1 MNNASQ
7 EAMQAEIAAKQA
19 QLSEQQK
26 NPQGTTTP
34 VTANITNPSGGVG
47 TEPPVVPMDTSVSS
61 NGTVP
66 TRSTFDPNFSNG
78 VNNMNQG
85 MSMGDH
91 MFKKHGAS
99 IAPFLIALKPL
110 AAKLGAKI
118 AAKVAAKGGAKV
130 LAKKAAKKAVI
141 NAASRGKDDSK
152 IESTQT
158 TKAPDDQ
165 VASNKNSEKNT
176 NSGYSG
182 SAMYMKNKNK

>member
-26 NPQGTTTP
+26 NPPGITTP
-34 VTANITNPSGGVG
+34 VTANITPPTVG
-47 TEPPVVPMDTSVSS
+47 AEPPPLAMNTSVSS

-110 AAKLGAKI
+110 VAKIGAKI
-118 AAKVAAKGGAKV
+118 AAKGGAKV
-130 LAKKAAKKAVI
+130 LAKKVAKKAVI
-141 NAASRGKDDSK
+141 NAASRGRDNSK

>member
-26 NPQGTTTP
+26 NPQGITTP
-34 VTANITNPSGGVG
+34 VTANITPPTVG
-47 TEPPVVPMDTSVSS
+47 AEPPPLAMNTSVSS

-152 IESTQT
+152 VESTTVTESSDNQI
-158 TKAPDDQ
+158 AG
-165 VASNKNSEKNT
+165 NKNSEKNT

>member
-26 NPQGTTTP
+26 NPQGITTP
-34 VTANITNPSGGVG
+34 VTANITPPTVG
-47 TEPPVVPMDTSVSS
+47 AEPPPLAMNTSVSS

-110 AAKLGAKI
+110 VAKIGAKI
-118 AAKVAAKGGAKV
+118 AAKGGAKV
-130 LAKKAAKKAVI
+130 LAKKVAKKAVI
-141 NAASRGKDDSK
+141 NAASRGRDNSK

>member
-26 NPQGTTTP
+26 NPQGITTP

-110 AAKLGAKI
+110 VAKIGAKI
-118 AAKVAAKGGAKV
+118 AAKGGAKV

-141 NAASRGKDDSK
+141 NVASRGKDDSK